1 MKKIFVFSLI
11 SILVFVIYL
20 SFKDDELYF
29 VELSDQLTF
38 SQNSYSFKI
47 EKYLKNINKLQQHI
61 SFNEKNLRTTDLIQ
75 KIENNDFIIKK
86 NQKQTIK
93 NALIKADLVIISVGS
108 NDLFDHLLVE
118 ENRKDNY
125 DYIKEYLEDTQKLLE
140 IVRSYCKEDIFFLE
154 IYNPQ
159 NKIKK
164 EYIDYVNEQLKLL
177 CKNENISFIT
187 YQKELTREMFT
198 DNKINEKGQNLI
210 YGKLLNQMKRTL
222 LKK

>member
-47 EKYLKNINKLQQHI
+47 EKYLKDINKLQQHI

-125 DYIKEYLEDTQKLLE
+125 EYIKEYLEDTQKLLE
-140 IVRSYCKEDIFFLE
+140 IVRSYCKENIFFLE

-198 DNKINEKGQNLI
+198 DNKINEKVQ
-210 YGKLLNQMKRTL
+210 RTI

>member
-47 EKYLKNINKLQQHI
+47 EKYLKDINKLQQHI
-61 SFNEKNLRTTDLIQ
+61 SFNEINLRTTDLIQ

-140 IVRSYCKEDIFFLE
+140 LVRLYCKEDIFFLE

-177 CKNENISFIT
+177 CKNENISFIA
-187 YQKELTREMFT
+187 YQKELTKEMFHN
-198 DNKINEKGQNLI
+198 NKINEKGQNLI

>member
-11 SILVFVIYL
+11 SILVFIIYL

-29 VELSDQLTF
+29 VELSDQLSF

-47 EKYLKNINKLQQHI
+47 EKYLKNINKLEQHI
-61 SFNEKNLRTTDLIQ
+61 SFNEINLRTTDLIQ

-93 NALIKADLVIISVGS
+93 NALIKADLVLISVGS

-140 IVRSYCKEDIFFLE
+140 IVRSYCKENIFFLE

-210 YGKLLNQMKRTL
+210 YGKLLKKMKKTL

>member
-1 MKKIFVFSLI
+1 M
-11 SILVFVIYL
+11 
-20 SFKDDELYF
+20 
-29 VELSDQLTF
+29 ELSDQLSF

-47 EKYLKNINKLQQHI
+47 EKYLKNINKLEQHI
-61 SFNEKNLRTTDLIQ
+61 SFNEINLRTTDLIQ

-93 NALIKADLVIISVGS
+93 NALIKANLVLISVGS

-140 IVRSYCKEDIFFLE
+140 IVRSYCKENIFFLE

-210 YGKLLNQMKRTL
+210 YGKLLKKMKKTL